1 MKRREFIKKT
11 GYAGVIM
18 GFPKPKQK
26 IPASAKRIAVIRKLV
41 RIIVPQSEE
50 IPVDPEKIGL
60 PQKIENFI
68 SSQIFFIKEMMRAAL
83 KVLEYIPYF
92 TFKFKRFSDLPDE
105 EAEKIFVS
113 LRESRFTPL
122 KGIYLA
128 MKSIINFMYYSSPEV
143 WNYIGYEGPLLKE
156 EKR

>member
-11 GYAGVIM
+11 GAVGVIL
-18 GFPKPKQK
+18 GFPTQRPRV
-26 IPASAKRIAVIRKLV
+26 PASARRIAVIKKLV
-41 RIIVPQSEE
+41 RIVVPPGEE

-68 SSQIFFIKEMMRAAL
+68 SSQIFFVKEMMRTAL
-83 KVLEYIPYF
+83 KVLDYLPYF
-92 TFKFKRFSDLPDE
+92 KFKFKRFSALPDE
-105 EAEKIFVS
+105 EAEKIFVA

-122 KGIYLA
+122 KGIYLG

-143 WNYIGYEGPLLKE
+143 WKYIGYEGPLLKE